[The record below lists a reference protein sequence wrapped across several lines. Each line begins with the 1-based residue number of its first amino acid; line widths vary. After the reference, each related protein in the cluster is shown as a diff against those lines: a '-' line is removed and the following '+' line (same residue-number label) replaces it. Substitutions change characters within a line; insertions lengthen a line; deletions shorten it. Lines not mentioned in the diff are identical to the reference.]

1 MNTEDM
7 TAEGQRVS
15 GRVRHLAAAEAG
27 LRDRQMTISVL
38 ELLVCICKSLFFT
51 NKPVDYQRNGR
62 RPLLSPGYIFLPE
75 IWCYCRGCRRV
86 RGRRR
91 SEKSAASTPSCIIK
105 GNRMRFISVCIL
117 LRINKDKAKSPSA
130 YFDDGRHNPRDHG
143 FARRSLSLTIN
154 NIQPE
159 RRQRGRCSCLSLI
172 IRLET
177 LCGGR
182 KAQLIDKEKTPNSP
196 QLHGNIIP

>member
-1 MNTEDM
+1 MAHVLCSAQVISSYRKFGVIAGGAGGCGVVE
-7 TAEGQRVS
+7 
-15 GRVRHLAAAEAG
+15 EA
-27 LRDRQMTISVL
+27 
-38 ELLVCICKSLFFT
+38 K
-51 NKPVDYQRNGR
+51 K
-62 RPLLSPGYIFLPE
+62 
-75 IWCYCRGCRRV
+75 
-86 RGRRR
+86 
-91 SEKSAASTPSCIIK
+91 AASTPSCIIK

-143 FARRSLSLTIN
+143 FARRSLSLAIN

-196 QLHGNIIP
+196 QLHGNIIS